1 MPKRLADE
9 TCPHLLQ
16 HAKNPVD
23 WWPWGPQA
31 VAEAERSDR
40 PVLLSIGNAA
50 CHWCHVISYVSASV
64 RRRRVHAQIMLF
76 QRDHRSNLML
86 RSAGSSV

>member
-31 VAEAERSDR
+31 FAEAERSDR
-40 PVLLSIGNAA
+40 LILLPPATGAT
-50 CHWCHVISYVSASV
+50 
-64 RRRRVHAQIMLF
+64 
-76 QRDHRSNLML
+76 
-86 RSAGSSV
+86 